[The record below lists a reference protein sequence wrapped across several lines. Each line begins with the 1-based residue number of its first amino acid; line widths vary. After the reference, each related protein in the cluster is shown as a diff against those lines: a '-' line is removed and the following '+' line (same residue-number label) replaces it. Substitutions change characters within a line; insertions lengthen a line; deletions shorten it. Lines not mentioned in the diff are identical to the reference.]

1 MSRSNRWQS
10 KTAAFMALGIMAST
24 VTPILAPVPAS
35 AQRFPEEW
43 SKERTVTI
51 PSGVSIPV
59 TYDKAEKI
67 VVTPTETVPLTL
79 TVAAN
84 VKNRGGDILI
94 PYGTQVV
101 GQLQPAEGGS
111 QFVAH
116 ELVFDQSRKQTLD
129 ASSQV
134 VTKTQEVR
142 QGANTTSILTGA
154 AVGSAAAAAISAIT
168 GKVTALKV
176 LGGAALG
183 SVGGLLLGH
192 KKTEVVVINS
202 NTDLALTLH
211 SDLVVSK

>member
-1 MSRSNRWQS
+1 MFCINRWQS
-10 KTAAFMALGIMAST
+10 RTALLVALGIISST
-24 VTPILAPVPAS
+24 LAPMVSTPVS
-35 AQRFPEEW
+35 AQQFPSEW
-43 SKERTVTI
+43 SRERTVTI
-51 PSGVSIPV
+51 PAGVSIPV

-67 VVTPTETVPLTL
+67 VVTPSETVPLTL

-84 VKNRGGDILI
+84 VKNRSGDILI

-111 QFVAH
+111 QFVAR
-116 ELVFDQSRKQTLD
+116 ELVFSQSRRQPLD

-192 KKTEVVVINS
+192 KKVDVVVIDS
-202 NTDLALTLH
+202 KTDLALTLR